1 MDLSDLVEAVRVAL
15 PTSYG
20 TFTAHAFEPASGRVQ
35 IALVAGDVRDGT
47 GVLARLHSECLTG
60 DALGSLRCD
69 CGIQLRQSLRRV
81 AAEGRGVVLYA
92 TGQEGRGI
100 GLVNKLRAY
109 VLQDDGADTVD
120 ANHALGLPADSR
132 NYAESAAVFDALG
145 IGSVRLLTNN
155 PGKADGLRAWGTA
168 VDGIVALP
176 TSPQHRNA
184 RYLAT
189 KSARM
194 GHRRP
199 AGPVL
204 EEIAGVEGAAINVLG
219 LLGRRSPP
227 SDRPMVV
234 VKYAQTL
241 DGRIATA
248 SGDARWI
255 SGSAERQVSH
265 ALRAA
270 CDAVLVGVGTVVRD
284 DPQLTARMV
293 PGASPVRVVV
303 DSTLRLPPSA
313 RVLAADA
320 STTVITTDRSA
331 PERRAELREQGVT
344 VHVVAA
350 DHGRVDLRAGLAAL
364 RAGGIEVVLVEGGS
378 GIITGLLRARLVDRV
393 IAAIAPLIIGEGTP
407 AVADLGVDRVAAGIR
422 LANRSI
428 VPVGD
433 DVLLAWDVGPAVS
446 HGDVDA
452 SPAS

>member
-1 MDLSDLVEAVRVAL
+1 MDLVEAVRVAL
-15 PTSYG
+15 PTPYG

-35 IALVAGDVRDGT
+35 VALVAGDVRDGA

-81 AAEGRGVVLYA
+81 AAEGRGVVVYA

-132 NYAESAAVFDALG
+132 NYAESAAVFEALG
-145 IGSVRLLTNN
+145 ICSIRLLTNN
-155 PGKADGLRAWGTA
+155 PGKANGLRAWGTV

-204 EEIAGVEGAAINVLG
+204 DEIDGVDSAAIDVLG
-219 LLGRRSPP
+219 LLGRRPAS

-234 VKYAQTL
+234 LKYAQTL
-241 DGRIATA
+241 DGRIATT

-284 DPQLTARMV
+284 DPQLTVRMV
-293 PGASPVRVVV
+293 SGASPVRVVL
-303 DSTLRLPPSA
+303 DSTLRLPPTA
-313 RVLAADA
+313 RVLAPDA
-320 STTVITTDRSA
+320 STTVITTARSA
-331 PERRAELREQGVT
+331 PERRAELRDHGVT

-350 DHGRVDLRAGLAAL
+350 DNEGRVDLAAGLAAL
-364 RAGGIEVVLVEGGS
+364 RAAGTEVVLVEGGS

-407 AVADLGVDRVAAGIR
+407 AVADLAVDRVAAGIR
-422 LANRSI
+422 LTNRSI

-433 DVLLAWDVGPAVS
+433 DVLLAWDVGSRPT
-446 HGDVDA
+446 
-452 SPAS
+452 

>member
-1 MDLSDLVEAVRVAL
+1 MDLVEAVSVAL
-15 PTSYG
+15 PTPYG

-35 IALVAGDVRDGT
+35 IALVAGDVRDGI

-69 CGIQLRQSLRRV
+69 CGVQLRQSLRRV
-81 AAEGRGVVLYA
+81 AAEGRGVVVYA

-132 NYAESAAVFDALG
+132 NYAESAAVFEALG
-145 IGSVRLLTNN
+145 ICSIRLLTNN
-155 PGKADGLRAWGTA
+155 PGKADGLRAWGTV

-204 EEIAGVEGAAINVLG
+204 EEIAGASSAAIDVLG
-219 LLGRRSPP
+219 LLGRRPAP
-227 SDRPMVV
+227 ADRPMVV
-234 VKYAQTL
+234 LKYAQTL

-255 SGSAERQVSH
+255 SGTAERQVSH

-284 DPQLTARMV
+284 DPQLTVRMV

-303 DSTLRLPPSA
+303 DSTLRLPPNA
-313 RVLAADA
+313 RVLAPDA

-331 PERRAELREQGVT
+331 LERRAELRDNGVT
-344 VHVVAA
+344 VHVVAG
-350 DHGRVDLRAGLAAL
+350 DQGRVDLRAGLAAL
-364 RAGGIEVVLVEGGS
+364 RAAGIDVVLVEGGT
-378 GIITGLLRARLVDRV
+378 GMITGLLRAGVVDRV
-393 IAAIAPLIIGEGTP
+393 ITAIAPLIIGEGTP
-407 AVADLGVDRVAAGIR
+407 AVADLAVDRIAAGIR
-422 LANRSI
+422 LTNRSI
-428 VPVGD
+428 VPVDD
-433 DVLLAWDVGPAVS
+433 DVLLAWDVAAGEAS
-446 HGDVDA
+446 SNGDG
-452 SPAS
+452 